1 MSKLVEKCML
11 EQLNE
16 HCALHHPLPDYQSAY
31 QQHFSCET
39 ALVRLCSDILWAMEQ
54 KKVTPLVP
62 VDLSAAFDTVDHD
75 ILLSVLEK
83 ILWHNWNCS

>member
-1 MSKLVEKCML
+1 ML

-39 ALVRLCSDILWAMEQ
+39 ALVRLCVVIFSGPWNSRKSQHIA
-54 KKVTPLVP
+54 

-83 ILWHNWNCS
+83 YYGMTGTALIWYGS